1 MRSFEHVRVHSVD
14 EALEA
19 LGDDW
24 SARVLAGGTDLLHE
38 MKQGI
43 VAPQRLVDIKRI
55 PELGDISDSK
65 GGFSVGAL
73 ARISTL
79 EENPLVCSR
88 MPILAQAAAEV
99 ASPQLRNMATV
110 AGNVLQRPRC
120 WYYRDRHTV
129 CLRRGGKL
137 CFAAMGDNSRHAIF
151 GAAPCS
157 MVCPSDLAPALVAL
171 GAKVEIAR
179 RKGRLEM
186 PLQET
191 FRTPKQDP
199 RRETCL
205 GPADILTGF
214 RIPEPAPGSRGVFL
228 KARERQVWDFALAS
242 VAALVQTDGDGAVT
256 SASIVLGGVAPNPW
270 VSQKAQE
277 TLAGETLT
285 EEACRAAAD
294 AAVSEAKAMKHNG
307 YKIDLTRTL
316 VARALT
322 ELRG

>member
-1 MRSFEHVRVHSVD
+1 MRSFEHVRAHTVD

-24 SARVLAGGTDLLHE
+24 NTRVLAGGTDLLHE
-38 MKQGI
+38 MKQGTVI
-43 VAPQRLVDIKRI
+43 AERLVDIKQI
-55 PELGDISDSK
+55 PELGKIED
-65 GGFSVGAL
+65 GNGEVSVGAL
-73 ARISTL
+73 SRISTL
-79 EENPLVCSR
+79 EENALVR
-88 MPILAQAAAEV
+88 ARLPILVQAAAEV
-99 ASPQLRNMATV
+99 ASPQLRNMGTV

-171 GAKVEIAR
+171 GAKVEIAGP
-179 RKGRLEM
+179 KGRHEM
-186 PLQET
+186 LLQET

-199 RRETCL
+199 RRENCL
-205 GPADILTGF
+205 GPSDILTGF

-228 KARERQVWDFALAS
+228 KARERRVWDFALAS
-242 VAALVQTDGDGAVT
+242 VAAQVQTDGDNTVT
-256 SASIVLGGVAPNPW
+256 SAGIVLGGVAPNPW

-277 TLAGETLT
+277 TLAGEKLT
-285 EEACRAAAD
+285 EEVCRAAAD

-316 VARALT
+316 VERALT